1 MTARS
6 AANANDFRWCFSF
19 VARCVPLPGGW
30 PGPLMGGG
38 CRLRR
43 RLAPRRQARSGS
55 VRTLP
60 EVGFT
65 ALALSLLLK
74 LACAPRAPSASA
86 HAAGEPAKG
95 SGDVALLPAS
105 TALARSRGLRR
116 GKGLVTRP
124 SPSHPRHS
132 LATPSPCAG
141 GSAARNDFVHTK
153 SPGFFALG
161 QKRPSRCQ
169 GVANGRML
177 RCYAFLRIAQQPS
190 ACCRRRRKEPLWPKS
205 RKRNASLSVCRP
217 PTSRG
222 SKGLRHQPI
231 SR

>member
-30 PGPLMGGG
+30 PGRRLWAADVGFADAWRQGAKPAPAPFEPSQRSASL
-38 CRLRR
+38 RLRSR
-43 RLAPRRQARSGS
+43 FCSS
-55 VRTLP
+55 W
-60 EVGFT
+60 
-65 ALALSLLLK
+65 LAL
-74 LACAPRAPSASA
+74 RAPSASA

-105 TALARSRGLRR
+105 TALARSRGLRW

-124 SPSHPRHS
+124 SPSHPQHS

-161 QKRPSRCQ
+161 EKRPSRCQ
-169 GVANGRML
+169 GVANERML
-177 RCYAFLRIAQQPS
+177 RCYAFLRIAQQPL

-205 RKRNASLSVCRP
+205 GKRNASLSACRP
-217 PTSRG
+217 PNLRG
-222 SKGLRHQPI
+222 SRRLRHQPI

>member
-1 MTARS
+1 MCGLAAARPSSSSSTEWRIPRPARPTGCYGGCAHMTARS

-65 ALALSLLLK
+65 APALSLLLK

-86 HAAGEPAKG
+86 HAAVESAKR
-95 SGDVALLPAS
+95 SGDFALLPTS
-105 TALARSRGLRR
+105 PALARSRGLRW
-116 GKGLVTRP
+116 GKGLGDAPFPPRTHGTR
-124 SPSHPRHS
+124 S
-132 LATPSPCAG
+132 LTPSTRAV

-153 SPGFFALG
+153 SPGFSHSAKNDPPVAKALPTG
-161 QKRPSRCQ
+161 GCC
-169 GVANGRML
+169 VATL
-177 RCYAFLRIAQQPS
+177 FF
-190 ACCRRRRKEPLWPKS
+190 E
-205 RKRNASLSVCRP
+205 
-217 PTSRG
+217 
-222 SKGLRHQPI
+222 
-231 SR
+231 